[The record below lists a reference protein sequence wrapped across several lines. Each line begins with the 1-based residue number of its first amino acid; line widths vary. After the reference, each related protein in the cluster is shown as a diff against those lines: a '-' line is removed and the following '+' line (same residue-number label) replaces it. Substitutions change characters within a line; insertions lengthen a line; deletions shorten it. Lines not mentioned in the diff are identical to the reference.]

1 MNQELKDETTDQG
14 KKGVIQEL
22 GELSYISK
30 DKNETKII
38 CSIVNTVISYKL
50 QIYKMF
56 FKIYFY

>member
-14 KKGVIQEL
+14 KKRVIQEL

-38 CSIVNTVISYKL
+38 CSIVNTVISNKL